1 MPTVSRPSGIHRLAS
16 LSLLALLL
24 GACAGERDGAR
35 KAIADI
41 AVAVTAASPDAAKFA
56 PAELDVVRAHLA
68 ALQASYDQG
77 DYAAVL
83 RGAPPVLHEAAGL
96 LDAAAQKR
104 AEVERKL
111 NASWASLSASVPADL
126 AAVRRRIDEFGSAS
140 QRRAGQRGAPHID
153 AAAARKSLGEAASL
167 WSKAT
172 GAFANGNMEQAVST
186 AQAVEERLTALAG
199 TLAMDLPPPPAR

>member
-1 MPTVSRPSGIHRLAS
+1 MSRPSGIRHLAS
-16 LSLLALLL
+16 LSLFALLL

-41 AVAVTAASPDAAKFA
+41 AVTVTAASADAAKFA
-56 PAELDVVRAHLA
+56 PTELDGVRAHLA
-68 ALQASYDQG
+68 ALQAAYDRG

-83 RGAPPVLHEAAGL
+83 RGAPHVLQEAVGL
-96 LDAAAQKR
+96 LDAAARKR
-104 AEVERKL
+104 AEVARTL
-111 NASWASLSASVPADL
+111 DASWTGLSASVPADL
-126 AAVRRRIDEFGSAS
+126 AAVRRRIDEFDSAS
-140 QRRAGQRGAPHID
+140 KRRAGQRSAPHID
-153 AAAARKSLGEAASL
+153 VNEARKSWGEAASL

-186 AQAVEERLTALAG
+186 AQAVEARLAALAG